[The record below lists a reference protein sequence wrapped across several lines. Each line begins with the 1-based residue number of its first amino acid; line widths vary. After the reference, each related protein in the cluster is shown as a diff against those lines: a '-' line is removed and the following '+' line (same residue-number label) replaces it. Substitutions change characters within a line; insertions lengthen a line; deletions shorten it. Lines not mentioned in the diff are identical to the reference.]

1 MNILAIET
9 TGASASVAVINETG
23 QIFEEYSTETLN
35 HLQFL
40 MPMVE
45 KVLEKSKLQINDL
58 TAIAASEGPGSFT
71 GIRIGVSSARALAQ
85 ALEIDCISVPTLKT
99 FLYNIENYKGVLC
112 PIFDARRSQV
122 YGGAYKWGADHSI
135 LQLVEGKAYMLAE
148 LLELLKIVLEKGQDE
163 VTFLGDGVE
172 PYKAQIEEWQNSSL
186 NSNIQVKF
194 ADAESRYQKSSSV
207 AKLALELFNE
217 GKICGYNELK
227 PNYMRKAEAERKLDE
242 ARAARDKR

>member
-9 TGASASVAVINETG
+9 TGASASVAVINEKG
-23 QIFEEYSTETLN
+23 QIFEESSTETLN

-45 KVLEKSKLQINDL
+45 KVLEKCKLQINDL

-99 FLYNIENYKGVLC
+99 FLYNIDNYKGIFC

-122 YGGAYKWGADHSI
+122 YGGAYKWDEDNSI
-135 LQLVEGKAYMLAE
+135 LELVEGKAYMLAE
-148 LLELLKIVLEKGQDE
+148 LLELLKVVLGQGYDE

-172 PYKAQIEEWQNSSL
+172 HYKAQIEEWQNSSL

-194 ADAESRYQKSSSV
+194 ADAESRYQKASSV

-242 ARAARDKR
+242 AKAAQDKR